1 MKAMRRS
8 VSESKLPFLLR
19 AAALAVCAAGTAT
32 AASAQTLA
40 DYDYDQLTFRGV
52 GLGFGFLWSDQIED
66 TEQYSL
72 RVDLG
77 YLGPG
82 VRIVPGI
89 TYWKSEV
96 AFAEIQELA
105 NQLSARTGS
114 VIPAEQLAPIEWSDL
129 ALDVDA
135 HFVWSTPLGVL
146 TYIGTGL
153 GLHALNGQGPAVD
166 DTFVED
172 LLDDVTVGINGIVG
186 LEIETSDALRV
197 FGEGRYTAMS
207 SLRYATLRGGVQI
220 MFSRG
225 DVEVGAAEPA
235 PPVTG
240 RAP

>member
-1 MKAMRRS
+1 MNAMRRS
-8 VSESKLPFLLR
+8 LSELDLPSLLR
-19 AAALAVCAAGTAT
+19 AVALAVCAAGTAT

-40 DYDYDQLTFRGV
+40 DYDYDQLTFRAV
-52 GLGFGFLWSDQIED
+52 GLGGGFLWSDQIED
-66 TEQYSL
+66 TEHWSL
-72 RVDLG
+72 RIDLG

-82 VRIVPGI
+82 IRIVPGI
-89 TYWKSEV
+89 TYWSSEV
-96 AFAEIQELA
+96 AFSEIQELA
-105 NQLSARTGS
+105 AQLSARTGS
-114 VIPAEQLAPIEWSDL
+114 LVPADRLAPIEWSDL

-135 HFVWSTPLGVL
+135 HFVWSTPLGFL

-172 LLDDVTVGINGIVG
+172 LLDDITVGINGIAG
-186 LEIETSDALRV
+186 LEIEASDEIRI

-207 SLRYATLRGGVQI
+207 SLRYASLRGGVQI

-225 DVEVGAAEPA
+225 DVEVGVAEPA